1 MTEAAQ
7 PLDGRTCLVTGG
19 AGYLGQHIAEA
30 LLARGCTVH
39 VLDLLPCPRRRPG
52 LVWFQGNLLSE
63 ADLEAAC
70 EGVDTLFH
78 TAAMIEPLTYT
89 PRVFAERVREVNV
102 EGTRKLL
109 EVAARRGVKRFV
121 HTSSIITAYGQDC
134 VGGDERGP
142 YSTRTDLYSSTKVD
156 AERLVLAANDPGTM
170 LSCAIRPG
178 GIYGPGERALLVGPL
193 VRVIKKGV
201 PIIMFG
207 NERSLMDYS
216 YVDNLV
222 DAQLRAAERLYEGSP
237 VCGQA
242 YFITDGSPMNT
253 GEFSRQL
260 VANMGI
266 ESRHDPGSSA
276 GGAHLGARLR
286 AKLSG
291 LRQAQAPV
299 QPRERR
305 PMRSGLL
312 LLHSQSPEGPGL
324 WSLGDLGGGPS
335 THRSRGSRVFR
346 QPVTT
351 PRAVPIDNAVRVM
364 RQRGCKILFPGL
376 S

>member
-7 PLDGRTCLVTGG
+7 ALDGRTCLVTGG

-39 VLDLLPCPRRRPG
+39 VLDLLPCPRQRPG

-78 TAAMIEPLTYT
+78 TAAMIEPLTYA
-89 PRVFAERVREVNV
+89 PRAFAERVREVNV

-170 LSCAIRPG
+170 LTCAIRPG

-222 DAQLRAAERLYEGSP
+222 DAELRAAERLYEGSP

-266 ESRHDPGSSA
+266 ESKHIRVPLPVARTLARVFERSFQVFGKPKPPFSLVNVDLCGQDYYFSIRKA
-276 GGAHLGARLR
+276 QKDLGYGPSVTLEE
-286 AKLSG
+286 G
-291 LRQAQAPV
+291 LRRTA
-299 QPRERR
+299 REAREY
-305 PMRSGLL
+305 LD
-312 LLHSQSPEGPGL
+312 
-324 WSLGDLGGGPS
+324 SL
-335 THRSRGSRVFR
+335 
-346 QPVTT
+346 
-351 PRAVPIDNAVRVM
+351 
-364 RQRGCKILFPGL
+364 
-376 S
+376 